1 MDPVQVRAEEIS
13 QHQATWTSDWHNAP
27 TTPPVDEFM
36 ALVFGN
42 HRRNFDLW
50 HQEDSAR
57 RDDLGFEAVYR
68 AKRNI
73 DRLNQE
79 RNDLIEKMDRFL
91 IELLRPED
99 ECPPNSETPGMIIDR
114 LSILALKEY
123 HMREQTE
130 RQDVEQEHR
139 DSCMNKLQVIQRQRR
154 DLTLILSDFLREII
168 EGRRGFRVYYQFKMY
183 NDPKLNP
190 ALYALKSGA

>member
-1 MDPVQVRAEEIS
+1 MESLHIRAEQIS
-13 QHQATWTSDWHNAP
+13 RNQAAWTNDWHEAYTSAP
-27 TTPPVDEFM
+27 EDAFM
-36 ALVFGN
+36 ALVHGN

-57 RDDLGFEAVYR
+57 RDDLGYEAVYR

-79 RNDLIEKMDRFL
+79 RNDLIEQMDRHL
-91 IELLRPED
+91 VELLRPRD
-99 ECPPNSETPGMIIDR
+99 DCPPNSETPGMIIDR

-130 RQDVEQEHR
+130 RQDVGQEHR
-139 DSCMNKLQVIQRQRR
+139 DSCTAKLQVIQRQRQ
-154 DLTLILSDFLREII
+154 DLTSILSDFIQEISQ
-168 EGRRGFRVYYQFKMY
+168 GRRGFRVYYQFKMY
-183 NDPKLNP
+183 NDPSLNP
-190 ALYALKSGA
+190 ALYSKNSDT